1 MGLGT
6 ISHSISSRF
15 ATFAAFALCVV
26 MPTAL
31 SASTIDRP
39 FFRAGP
45 VVVVFSGADF
55 IENDGEAPIVHDF
68 VLLDGVASG
77 SEGNDLI
84 ATDGVPVNF
93 PFDPIS
99 DGTSGGWPFE
109 IQNPT
114 SGGQYN
120 NNPSFQMLDE
130 NDSYTAFGLDSS
142 TDIDLLGNQV
152 RFAWFFVASNAPF
165 DIFAQAGNLKA
176 VGDFTGLDLSNI
188 TYRLVVR
195 TPASTSIGQRSQN
208 PSVGGQGVV
217 IGNGSQLWTLAD
229 LDGAPQKVFDG
240 GRRTARTNGTLAQ
253 QAAGF
258 ASVYNLRGAGVNGN
272 NYDLSMGT
280 GVLSA
285 DVIYTIYAP

>member
-1 MGLGT
+1 MKFFL
-6 ISHSISSRF
+6 H
-15 ATFAAFALCVV
+15 
-26 MPTAL
+26 TAL
-31 SASTIDRP
+31 VTVAICLMVSNTSASTIDRP

-45 VVVVFSGADF
+45 VVVVFSGGDF
-55 IENDGEAPIVHDF
+55 IENDGEAPLVHDF
-68 VLLDGVASG
+68 VLLDGVGSG

-109 IQNPT
+109 IINPT

-130 NDSYTAFGLDSS
+130 NDSYTAFGLDQT

-165 DIFAQAGNLKA
+165 DIFAQASNLQA
-176 VGDFTGLDLSNI
+176 EGDFTGLDFSNI
-188 TYRLVVR
+188 RYRLLVR
-195 TPASTSIGQRSQN
+195 TPASSSIGLRSQN
-208 PSVGGQGVV
+208 PSFGGQGVV
-217 IGNGSQLWTLAD
+217 IGNGSQLWTLDD

-240 GRRTARTNGTLAQ
+240 GRRTARASGTLAQ

-258 ASVYNLRGAGVNGN
+258 ASVYNLRGASVNGN

-285 DVIYTIYAP
+285 DVTYTIYAP

>member
-1 MGLGT
+1 MKPLTAFVT
-6 ISHSISSRF
+6 IIFMVLLASRV
-15 ATFAAFALCVV
+15 AAA
-26 MPTAL
+26 
-31 SASTIDRP
+31 TIDRP

-45 VVVVFSGADF
+45 VIIVFSGADF
-55 IENDGEAPIVHDF
+55 IENSGEAPIVHDF
-68 VLLDGVASG
+68 ILLDGVASG

-84 ATDGVPVNF
+84 AADGVPVNF

-109 IQNPT
+109 IINPT
-114 SGGQYN
+114 FGGQYN
-120 NNPSFQMLDE
+120 NNPSFQMLDQ
-130 NDSYTAFGLDSS
+130 NDSYTQFGLDET

-165 DIFAQAGNLKA
+165 DIFAQAANLKA
-176 VGDFTGLDLSNI
+176 EGDFSGLDLSNI
-188 TYRLVVR
+188 TYQLLVR
-195 TPASTSIGQRSQN
+195 SPASSSIGQRSQN

-217 IGNGSQLWTLAD
+217 IGNNSQLWTLED
-229 LDGAPQKVFDG
+229 LNGAPQKVFDG
-240 GRRTARTNGTLAQ
+240 GRKTARTNGTLAQ

-258 ASVYNLRGAGVNGN
+258 ASVYNLRGAGINGN

-280 GVLSA
+280 GILSA

>member
-1 MGLGT
+1 MGLGKIRQKFVT
-6 ISHSISSRF
+6 RL
-15 ATFAAFALCVV
+15 AAFALCLTV
-26 MPTAL
+26 PSTLA
-31 SASTIDRP
+31 ASTIDRP

-84 ATDGVPVNF
+84 ATDGVPVNY

-109 IQNPT
+109 IRNPT
-114 SGGQYN
+114 SGGQYV

-176 VGDFTGLDLSNI
+176 EGDFTGLDLSNI
-188 TYRLVVR
+188 SYRLVVR
-195 TPASTSIGQRSQN
+195 TPASPSIGQRSQN

-217 IGNGSQLWTLAD
+217 IGNTSQLWTLAD

-258 ASVYNLRGAGVNGN
+258 ASVYNLRGAGVNGS
-272 NYDLSMGT
+272 NYDFSMGT